1 VDGRLV
7 ATNAASPEAALQGS
21 DHLADSADFQEATKV
36 AGMPDQTTGFL
47 FVNVADAVPLLSLAG
62 LAGAE
67 IPKELID
74 NLRPI
79 RAVVAWG
86 EPEGTTSTNTIFVH
100 VE

>member
-1 VDGRLV
+1 
-7 ATNAASPEAALQGS
+7 
-21 DHLADSADFQEATKV
+21 
-36 AGMPDQTTGFL
+36 MPDKTTGFL

-62 LAGAE
+62 LAGAD

-79 RAVVAWG
+79 RSVVAWG
-86 EPEGTTSTNTIFVH
+86 EPEGTTATNTIFVH